1 MVSRISDRSLA
12 VEPYSIATINFF
24 VSLER
29 RLCNAVVDNLLK
41 ELLMK
46 GIKMN
51 IKGKCMQLLFPLSSI
66 IRKKKFVNYSS
77 GKRIVNDLPGFTSG
91 DDDLNHG
98 FNCLSIL

>member
-66 IRKKKFVNYSS
+66 IRKKSLLIILLAKGLLMIYPVLLQVMMISTT
-77 GKRIVNDLPGFTSG
+77 DLTV
-91 DDDLNHG
+91 
-98 FNCLSIL
+98 